1 MERIKKLERDKFFL
15 KQKLR
20 IKTKALWFASG
31 LIQENLQKDKTQEQ
45 IYEML
50 KAIGKDL
57 DDKEQE
63 NGRKKNDK

>member
-20 IKTKALWFASG
+20 IKTKALWFASE

-45 IYEML
+45 VYEML

-57 DDKEQE
+57 DDKEQQ
-63 NGRKKNDK
+63 NGRKKNV

>member
-57 DDKEQE
+57 DDKEQQ
-63 NGRKKNDK
+63 NGRKKNV

>member
-45 IYEML
+45 VYEML

-57 DDKEQE
+57 DDKEQQ
-63 NGRKKNDK
+63 NGRKKNV

>member
-31 LIQENLQKDKTQEQ
+31 LIQENWQKDKTQEQ
-45 IYEML
+45 VYEML

-57 DDKEQE
+57 DDKEQQ
-63 NGRKKNDK
+63 NGR

>member
-57 DDKEQE
+57 DDKENK
-63 NGRKKNDK
+63 NGR

>member
-45 IYEML
+45 VYEML

-57 DDKEQE
+57 DDKEQQ
-63 NGRKKNDK
+63 NGSNKN

>member
-45 IYEML
+45 VYEML

-57 DDKEQE
+57 DDK
-63 NGRKKNDK
+63 

>member
-1 MERIKKLERDKFFL
+1 MEQIKKLERDKFFL

-45 IYEML
+45 VYEML

-57 DDKEQE
+57 DDKEQQ
-63 NGRKKNDK
+63 NCRKKNV

>member
-57 DDKEQE
+57 DDKEQQ
-63 NGRKKNDK
+63 NGR

>member
-31 LIQENLQKDKTQEQ
+31 LIKENLQKDKTQEQ
-45 IYEML
+45 VYEML

-57 DDKEQE
+57 DDKEQQ
-63 NGRKKNDK
+63 NGR

>member
-31 LIQENLQKDKTQEQ
+31 LIQENLQKDKT
-45 IYEML
+45 
-50 KAIGKDL
+50 
-57 DDKEQE
+57 
-63 NGRKKNDK
+63 

>member
-1 MERIKKLERDKFFL
+1 MERMKKLERDKCFL

-57 DDKEQE
+57 DDKEQQ
-63 NGRKKNDK
+63 NGR

>member
-45 IYEML
+45 VYEML

-57 DDKEQE
+57 DDKEQQ
-63 NGRKKNDK
+63 NGR

>member
-1 MERIKKLERDKFFL
+1 MNKFEKLKN
-15 KQKLR
+15 KLR

-45 IYEML
+45 VYEML

-57 DDKEQE
+57 DDKEQQ
-63 NGRKKNDK
+63 NGSNKN

>member
-45 IYEML
+45 VYEML
-50 KAIGKDL
+50 KAIGKDI
-57 DDKEQE
+57 DDKEQQ
-63 NGRKKNDK
+63 NGR

>member
-1 MERIKKLERDKFFL
+1 MNKFEKLKN
-15 KQKLR
+15 KLR

-45 IYEML
+45 VYEML

-57 DDKEQE
+57 DDKEQ
-63 NGRKKNDK
+63 KNAA